1 MKTLLLNTYFY
12 LLYHVM
18 AYYCKTKLGV
28 EYACIIC
35 IASIIKRQS
44 SYQVANVKVS
54 AFWLDD
60 MES

>member
-28 EYACIIC
+28 EYACISC

-44 SYQVANVKVS
+44 S
-54 AFWLDD
+54 
-60 MES
+60 